1 MFKPMLYSSLLSATF
16 VACAGEVS
24 HWSYEGQD
32 GPTHWAELAPDF
44 SACSSGKNQSPV
56 NITGAIEGNLPEL
69 GITYQP
75 GGYEVINNGH
85 TIQVNYQS
93 GSFIT
98 VDGTDFELRQF
109 HFHSPSENLIESRQ
123 YPMEVHFV
131 HTDDNGN
138 LAVLAVMFTRGEEN
152 RALKTIW
159 QAMPEEVNNKATLMH
174 QVSAGEL
181 IPEDRSYFRFN
192 GSLTTPPCS
201 EGVTWIVL
209 QHTDDASDTQLNA
222 FLQTLHHTNN
232 RPVQPL
238 NARVV
243 IR

>member
-1 MFKPMLYSSLLSATF
+1 MVKSMLYTSLLGAAF
-16 VACAGEVS
+16 VVSAGETS

-44 SACSSGKNQSPV
+44 SACSAGKNQSPV
-56 NITGAIEGNLPEL
+56 NITGAIDGNLPEL
-69 GITYQP
+69 SISYQP
-75 GGYEVINNGH
+75 GGSEVINNGH
-85 TIQVNYQS
+85 TIQVNYLP

-98 VDGTDFELRQF
+98 VDGTDYELRQF
-109 HFHSPSENLIESRQ
+109 HFHSPSENLIESQQ

-131 HTDDNGN
+131 HTDVNAN
-138 LAVLAVMFTRGEEN
+138 LAVLAVMFSRGEEN
-152 RALKTIW
+152 PALKTIW
-159 QAMPEEVNNKATLMH
+159 QTMSEEVNSAATLMH

-209 QHTDDASDTQLNA
+209 QHTDDASDAQLNA